1 MTPLGHRFRGDGTW
15 RTADPEAAG
24 CISHNRR
31 MRRLLPPPTV
41 LPSRP
46 ALSPA
51 GGARRQALTLA
62 LAALLQ
68 PLAAAAVPAPITVE
82 VERDGD
88 RFSILARADLAAD
101 ARSAWDTLTDY
112 PRLSQFVPG
121 INRTRVLARSGRAGG
136 EERLTVE
143 YLGRFKLLFLTLP
156 TQLWLDVQHQP
167 FTDVIAQS
175 AARVPD
181 GAAPTLTAF
190 RARYALAVVG
200 GGHAGAAPRVRLEYS
215 AQFTLAE
222 PLPPVIG
229 PLFGTSAVRAAVREQ
244 FAAMVA
250 EIERRARQ
258 RPSIEA
264 GKAG

>member
-1 MTPLGHRFRGDGTW
+1 M
-15 RTADPEAAG
+15 
-24 CISHNRR
+24 S
-31 MRRLLPPPTV
+31 RLQSPSPTV
-41 LPSRP
+41 AVPM
-46 ALSPA
+46 PA
-51 GGARRQALTLA
+51 GARADRPRHWALA
-62 LAALLQ
+62 LV
-68 PLAAAAVPAPITVE
+68 AAATVAAVLLGPPVRASVPTPITVE

-101 ARSAWDTLTDY
+101 ARTAWDTLIDY
-112 PRLSQFVPG
+112 PRLPQFVPG
-121 INRTRVLARSGRAGG
+121 INRTRVLTRSGRAGG
-136 EERLTVE
+136 DERLTVE

-156 TQLWLDVQHQP
+156 TQIWLDVQHQP
-167 FTDVIAQS
+167 FTEVIAQS

-181 GAAPTLTAF
+181 GAVPTLTAF
-190 RARYALAVVG
+190 RGRYALAVVG
-200 GGHAGAAPRVRLEYS
+200 GSRAGAAPRVRLEYS
-215 AQFTLAE
+215 AQFTLTE

-229 PLFGTSAVRAAVREQ
+229 PLFGASAVRSAVREQ